1 MNGKKI
7 LALGL
12 VLISFGAHAIP
23 PAPPSTIYN
32 KIRSIAARN
41 CITEN
46 GIVVGDLKDTENV
59 KFVLQLNKNA
69 SAGLLTILEN
79 GEVSDNLKV
88 TCK

>member
-12 VLISFGAHAIP
+12 VLISISAHAIP
-23 PAPPSTIYN
+23 PSPPSAIYN
-32 KIRSIAARN
+32 KIRSIAAKN

-46 GIVVGDLKDTENV
+46 GIVVGDLKDTESV

-88 TCK
+88 TCR